1 MHDHPFKSLSAKNQD
16 DPTVS
21 WNWSKNLAI
30 LVTQSIKDHSKMT
43 PPRKCQILD
52 PHPPMSPLVTFFII
66 PPLPMC
72 HQANSENVFLD
83 QRFDT
88 DNFTYFV

>member
-1 MHDHPFKSLSAKNQD
+1 
-16 DPTVS
+16 
-21 WNWSKNLAI
+21 
-30 LVTQSIKDHSKMT
+30 MT